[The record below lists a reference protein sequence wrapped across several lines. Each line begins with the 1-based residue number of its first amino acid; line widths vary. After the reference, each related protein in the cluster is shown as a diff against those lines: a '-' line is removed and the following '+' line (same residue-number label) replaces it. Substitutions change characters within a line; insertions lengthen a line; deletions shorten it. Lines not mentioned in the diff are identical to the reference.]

1 MAGFAWGDRL
11 PTIAGARVVLR
22 ALESSDVPDLFGIF
36 SDSEVLRFWDGTSM
50 TSITDAD
57 AYLRQIDE
65 NFRSRQLFQWG
76 IAHQATGSIL
86 GTCTLLHVNLAHRRG
101 EIGFALGR
109 PHWGKG
115 LARDAVAALI
125 AFAFEHLDLHRLEAD
140 VDPRNDRSLR
150 LLEGLG
156 FQREGYLRERYH
168 LKGGLQD
175 TVLLGLLRSEWK
187 AVAGFA
193 SLGR

>member
-11 PTIAGARVVLR
+11 PTIAGGRVVLR
-22 ALESSDVPDLFGIF
+22 ALESSDVPDLFAIF
-36 SDSEVLRFWDGTSM
+36 SDSDVMRYWDGALM
-50 TSITDAD
+50 TSITDAE

-65 NFRSRQLFQWG
+65 NFLRRQLFQWG
-76 IAHQATGSIL
+76 IAHQATGSIV
-86 GTCTLLHVNLAHRRG
+86 GTCTLLHVNLVHRRG

-109 PHWGKG
+109 PHWGQG
-115 LARDAVAALI
+115 LARDAVAALM

-140 VDPRNDRSLR
+140 VDPHNARSLQ

-168 LKGGLQD
+168 LNGGLQD
-175 TVLLGLLRSEWK
+175 TVLLGLLRPEWK
-187 AVAGFA
+187 AP
-193 SLGR
+193 